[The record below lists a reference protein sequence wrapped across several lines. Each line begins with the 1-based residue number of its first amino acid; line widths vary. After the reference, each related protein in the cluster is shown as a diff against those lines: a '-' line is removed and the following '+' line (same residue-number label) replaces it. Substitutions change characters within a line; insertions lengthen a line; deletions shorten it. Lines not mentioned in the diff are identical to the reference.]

1 MSDIGTKNRTASG
14 VLWVPFLLI
23 AISIMMAAC
32 EVALWVYSYP
42 WLYLREDAG
51 FLLYVARSSVL
62 PLFALGVAL
71 LLMLMTS
78 AKKGAATRSR
88 LIFVGGVLVL
98 IAGGLINIVYGWDMS
113 YFYPQDFSYDIFLL
127 GVIGQVITIIGTAI
141 CALATLFLVISYM
154 NGEIHAKPRD

>member
-1 MSDIGTKNRTASG
+1 MNETGVTNRTVSG
-14 VLWVPFLLI
+14 LLWVPFILV
-23 AISIMMAAC
+23 AISVILAAC

-51 FLLYVARSSVL
+51 FLLYVARSLVL

-78 AKKGAATRSR
+78 TNKRAATRSR
-88 LIFVGGVLVL
+88 LIFVGGVIVL

-113 YFYPQDFSYDIFLL
+113 YFYPQDFSYDVFLL

-141 CALATLFLVISYM
+141 CALATLFLVLSYM
-154 NGEIHAKPRD
+154 NGEIRAQPRG